1 MFITAVGRLQITPAG
16 MTDCRERSRGNLYRD
31 GMPSVREL
39 LWAMYLREIQLPGVR
54 RHVLEK
60 TRFKSFKL
68 FAYSAVRF
76 VPEVSR

>member
-1 MFITAVGRLQITPAG
+1 
-16 MTDCRERSRGNLYRD
+16 
-31 GMPSVREL
+31 MPSVREL
-39 LWAMYLREIQLPGVR
+39 LWAMYLREIKLPGVR